1 MKKLVSL
8 AFLSLLLLALAGC
21 GTANNSGQSAAP
33 SDNNNNAAAPADNQA
48 SGSQNLL
55 EQIKAAGKINIGTE
69 GTYAP
74 FTFHDQ
80 SGKLTGYDV
89 DVVTEAAKRIGV
101 EPVFM
106 ETQWDA
112 MFAGLDSKRFDVIA
126 NQVGIRPDR
135 QEKYDF
141 SNPYTVSSAVLA
153 VHKDNNTV
161 KDFADIKG
169 LKAGQTLTSNLTDIA
184 RKYGAEIVGVEGFNQ
199 AVDLLASKR
208 VDVTINDGLSVLDLL
223 HQKPDTPIKIV
234 AKAPDAAQNAFVFRK
249 GNQELVDAFN
259 KALDE
264 MRADGT
270 LLKISQKWFGADV
283 TQ

>member
-1 MKKLVSL
+1 MKKLFASFTIISSL
-8 AFLSLLLLALAGC
+8 ALLLAGC
-21 GTANNSGQSAAP
+21 GNSGQQASP
-33 SDNNNNAAAPADNQA
+33 APAQPA
-48 SGSQNLL
+48 QEQNLL
-55 EQIKAAGKINIGTE
+55 EQIKADGQLKIGTE

-80 SGKLTGYDV
+80 SGKLTGFDV
-89 DVVTEAAKRIGV
+89 EVVSEIAKRIGV

-112 MFAGLDSKRFDVIA
+112 MFAGLDAKRFDVIA

-141 SNPYTVSSAVLA
+141 SKPYITSSAVLV

-161 KDFADIKG
+161 KSFEDIKG
-169 LKAGQTLTSNLTDIA
+169 LKAAQSLTSNLTDIA
-184 RKYGAEIVGVEGFNQ
+184 KSYGAEIVATEGFNQ
-199 AVDLLASKR
+199 AIELLASKR

-223 HQKPDTPIKIV
+223 HQKPDTPVKIV
-234 AKAPDAAQNAFVFRK
+234 AKHPDAAQNGFMFRK
-249 GNQELVDAFN
+249 GNPELVEAFN

-264 MRADGT
+264 MMQDGT
-270 LLKISQKWFGADV
+270 YQKISEKWFGVDV
-283 TQ
+283 SK